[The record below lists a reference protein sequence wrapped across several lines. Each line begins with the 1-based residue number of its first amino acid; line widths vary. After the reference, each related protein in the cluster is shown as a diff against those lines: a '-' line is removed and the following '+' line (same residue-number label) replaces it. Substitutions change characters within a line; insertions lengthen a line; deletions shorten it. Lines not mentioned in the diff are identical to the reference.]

1 MLRLSWKTPLLDKKQ
16 ISMTK
21 SFRKIWLNN
30 LKIVLILFTCKGK
43 NFNEITT
50 LLMSPVNL
58 FLKLNCFAEPS
69 SSVESLGPYR
79 LTLPAWIWIVNQLD
93 FLIVKLYNEEV
104 RFLLSQRVL
113 LFRSLILLIL
123 LKLRFYWVNLFFFF
137 WQIRNI
143 W

>member
-16 ISMTK
+16 ISMAKT
-21 SFRKIWLNN
+21 FRKIWLNN

-43 NFNEITT
+43 NFSEITT

-79 LTLPAWIWIVNQLD
+79 LTLPA
-93 FLIVKLYNEEV
+93 
-104 RFLLSQRVL
+104 
-113 LFRSLILLIL
+113 
-123 LKLRFYWVNLFFFF
+123 
-137 WQIRNI
+137 
-143 W
+143 